1 MYYCNICKK
10 YTECSQKQ
18 DYYTLPPILVIIL
31 NRGKNNQDF
40 NEYFRF
46 DETLDLSNFVQ
57 NENSFKKYYLSGII
71 TQLGKSGYDEHFV
84 AYCRNNINDNFICY
98 NDDSVTQVTI
108 KEAMSSRIS
117 EKEYKNIIPYI
128 LIYHYMK

>member
-1 MYYCNICKK
+1 M
-10 YTECSQKQ
+10 
-18 DYYTLPPILVIIL
+18 PPILVIIL

-46 DETLDLSNFVQ
+46 DETLDLSDFVLS
-57 NENSFKKYYLSGII
+57 ENSLKKYFLSGII
-71 TQLGKSGYDEHFV
+71 TQLGKSGYDERFV
-84 AYCRNNINDNFICY
+84 AYCRNDVNDNFICY

-117 EKEYKNIIPYI
+117 EKEYENIIPYI
-128 LIYHYMK
+128 LFYHFMK